1 MRYKFQHDTAEDL
14 RDQLDSLRQEM
25 AVLRKKL
32 GRRGEGVY
40 RETRHMGEEAA
51 DWMRDYAAG
60 ALPEI
65 RDNAYRMQ
73 RSARKHPA
81 ATAGVA
87 AAGVLVLGLA
97 AAFFMRR

>member
-1 MRYKFQHDTAEDL
+1 MHQKFHHDTADDL
-14 RDQLDSLRQEM
+14 RDQFDGLRQEM
-25 AVLRKKL
+25 AVLRKEI
-32 GRRGEGVY
+32 GRRGRGTY

-51 DWMRDYAAG
+51 DWMRDYAAS

-73 RSARKHPA
+73 RSVRKHPA

-87 AAGVLVLGLA
+87 AAGVIVLGLA